1 MSEEMPDELF
11 NLRGCFRGEDVS
23 VEEYF
28 ACLPMVMAEYEMENM
43 ISSPK
48 YQFSGKNGYGTRVMV
63 VFNPESQ
70 DMDFDIFDVD
80 EMLKDMRNF
89 GRKYDA

>member
-1 MSEEMPDELF
+1 MSEQMPDELF

-63 VFNPESQ
+63 VFNPEGK
-70 DMDFDIFDVD
+70 DMDFDVFDVD
-80 EMLKDMRNF
+80 KMLKDMRDF

>member
-23 VEEYF
+23 IEEYF

-48 YQFSGKNGYGTRVMV
+48 YQFSGKNGCGTRVMV
-63 VFNPESQ
+63 VFNPASK
-70 DMDFDIFDVD
+70 DMDFDVFDVD

>member
-1 MSEEMPDELF
+1 MSKEMSDELF

-23 VEEYF
+23 IEEYF

-48 YQFSGKNGYGTRVMV
+48 YQFSGTNGYGTRVMV
-63 VFNPESQ
+63 VFDPESL
-70 DMDFDIFDVD
+70 DFEFDVFDVD

>member
-1 MSEEMPDELF
+1 MSEEIPDELF

-23 VEEYF
+23 IEEYF

-48 YQFSGKNGYGTRVMV
+48 YQFSGNNGYGTRVMV
-63 VFNPESQ
+63 VFNPESKN
-70 DMDFDIFDVD
+70 MDFDIFDVD